1 MMNML
6 NFTQRWE
13 SWFPGLSAGT
23 RDAAFEIMLDTLCT
37 PAFFQINPGLDKPTI
52 LQALIAREM
61 QRTTVVGSGIAFP
74 HARMELVQRPVLA
87 IATLA
92 KPVLFEA
99 EPVRIVCLILVPQ
112 SDSSTSL
119 KLMSQISRILGD
131 DATREQALAAATPE
145 ELYAIFKA
153 HNPRLDRPLLASDI
167 MRNPRWWVRPEDLV
181 SKCSHMMGVNGLP
194 AVPVINDRH
203 EILGEI
209 TVERLFR
216 YGLPDFFSKLK
227 SVSFIAEFDP
237 FEKYFANE
245 RNIPAGEIM
254 SRETQQVPLD
264 YTIMEIVFD
273 LSILNHSGLYVVDS
287 QRRWVGVIDKSIV
300 LDNVI
305 NF

>member
-1 MMNML
+1 MHMI
-6 NFTQRWE
+6 NFTQRRE
-13 SWFPGLSAGT
+13 SWQPGLSVDT
-23 RDAAFEIMLDTLCT
+23 RDAAFEQMLDTLCT
-37 PAFFQINPGLDKPTI
+37 PAFFENNPKLDKPTI
-52 LQALIAREM
+52 LQALIEREM
-61 QRTTVVGSGIAFP
+61 QRPTVVGDGIAFP
-74 HARMELVQRPVLA
+74 HARMELVQHPVLA

-92 KPVLFEA
+92 KPVLFGTD
-99 EPVRIVCLILVPQ
+99 PVRILCLILVPQ

-119 KLMSQISRILGD
+119 KLMSQLSKILRE
-131 DATREQALAAATPE
+131 DATREQALAAGTPE
-145 ELYAIFKA
+145 DLYAIFKA

-167 MRNPRWWVRPEDLV
+167 MRAPRWSVRPEDPV
-181 SKCSHMMGVNGLP
+181 SKCSHLMGVNGLP
-194 AVPVINDRH
+194 AVPVVNDRQ

-216 YGLPDFFSKLK
+216 YGLPDFFSSLK

-254 SRETQQVPLD
+254 SREMQQVPLD

-273 LSILNHSGLYVVDS
+273 LSILNRSRLYVVND

-305 NF
+305 NY